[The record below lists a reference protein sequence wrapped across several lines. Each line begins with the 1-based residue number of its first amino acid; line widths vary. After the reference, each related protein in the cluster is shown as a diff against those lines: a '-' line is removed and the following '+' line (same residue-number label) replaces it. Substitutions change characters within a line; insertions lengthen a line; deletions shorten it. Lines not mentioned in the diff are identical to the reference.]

1 MSSIAQLPAM
11 NAAMVA
17 SIAVL
22 KAAQDMSSNTAALVA
37 VAAAGA
43 EGRAALPYA
52 QMLDKLA

>member
-22 KAAQDMSSNTAALVA
+22 KAAQDMGSNTAALVA

-43 EGRAALPYA
+43 EGRAALPYS